1 MELGVALLFL
11 CMFIRKLK
19 NRSGSI
25 SVQIIS
31 KSKGKYQVVKTI
43 GSSKSEQEIEKLYFL
58 GKQELERISIQPKLF
73 VSENDTIIEHVFDAL
88 QNANIK
94 QSVQKLFSEKYMTT
108 LDSILSMKNFL
119 GI

>member
-1 MELGVALLFL
+1 MFL
-11 CMFIRKLK
+11 RKLK

-31 KSKGKYQVVKTI
+31 KASGKYHVVKTI

-73 VSENDTIIEHVFDAL
+73 VSENDTIIEQVFDAL

-94 QSVQKLFSEKYMTT
+94 TVGPEIIFGKIFFWKFAHPTNQNFHQVKNRRLKL
-108 LDSILSMKNFL
+108 
-119 GI
+119 